1 MSARREDILALAR
14 AIALS
19 DDESSDD
26 VGERASDEPRALSRR
41 RAFVPLEERAERRDA
56 PFRPPGDRLTA
67 PRLAEAA
74 VRARQA
80 STSGVDSE
88 TDAEKTAKENSKML
102 LALPEV
108 ERPIIEQAFSMRA
121 PAKVPRAVRQRFL
134 DALVA
139 RKLRETAKVG
149 PREAV
154 SARWILDHP
163 KERSTALENAVKE
176 EARIHA
182 KATSKITYRNLAAQL
197 MLRGG
202 ESEKPAPGALKQ
214 DYRCEAAD
222 CIDLSRARTVR
233 GEALSFFLDA
243 CRHRSGNAHSRW
255 MTDESTEL
263 EGEEDA
269 KEKTTEAD
277 FDQSAAVNI
286 EQTQPKRA
294 SPDVAVSTFCHEYIQ
309 RLCDSGAYDEV
320 LATTVAQKVI
330 DKVMARH
337 RDKVDGSFVSKE
349 SSSIRKLIVSQFEAE
364 TKRARLK

>member
-1 MSARREDILALAR
+1 MSSRREDILALAR

-19 DDESSDD
+19 DDEASDD
-26 VGERASDEPRALSRR
+26 DANRASDEPRALSRR

-56 PFRPPGDRLTA
+56 PFRPPGDRSTA
-67 PRLAEAA
+67 PRLTEAA

-80 STSGVDSE
+80 STSGVESE

-102 LALPEV
+102 SALPEV

-139 RKLRETAKVG
+139 RKLREAAKVG
-149 PREAV
+149 PRDVV
-154 SARWILDHP
+154 SARWILNHS
-163 KERSTALENAVKE
+163 KERSAALEDAVKE

-202 ESEKPAPGALKQ
+202 ESEKPTPGALKQ
-214 DYRCEAAD
+214 EYRCEAAD
-222 CIDLSRARTVR
+222 LIDLSRARTVR
-233 GEALSFFLDA
+233 GQALSFFLDA
-243 CRHRSGNAHSRW
+243 CRHRNGNAHARW
-255 MTDESTEL
+255 MTDESTEP
-263 EGEEDA
+263 EDEEEA
-269 KEKTTEAD
+269 TEAD
-277 FDQSAAVNI
+277 LDRSAAVVI
-286 EQTQPKRA
+286 EHNAPENA
-294 SPDVAVSTFCHEYIQ
+294 SPDVAVSIFCREYIQ
-309 RLCDSGAYDEV
+309 SLCDSGAYHAA

-337 RDKVDGSFVSKE
+337 RDKVDDSFVSKE

-364 TKRARLK
+364 MKRARMK